1 MNTIKNNKQFNDLVK
16 SEKPFVLDFYADW
29 CGPCQSLLPTV
40 KKLASEYK
48 DDVEILT
55 VNVDNQTALASKFSV
70 RSIPAL
76 FFMKGNKIYH
86 SSKGMMSETEL
97 RKYIDKLPK
106 N

>member
-16 SEKPFVLDFYADW
+16 SDKPFVLDFYADW

-40 KKLASEYK
+40 KKLATEYK

-55 VNVDNQTALASKFSV
+55 VNVDNQKDLASKFSV